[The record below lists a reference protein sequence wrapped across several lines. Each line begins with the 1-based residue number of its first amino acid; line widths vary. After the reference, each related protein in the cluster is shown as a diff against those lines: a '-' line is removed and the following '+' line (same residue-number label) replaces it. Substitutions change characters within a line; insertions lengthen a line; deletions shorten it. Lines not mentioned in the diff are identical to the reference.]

1 MRNETMAGSNKA
13 QTRVVLARYE
23 EWHNECRDVAD
34 EGSVYTMCAR
44 MERTCRASE
53 IDLGLDLDLDA

>member
-1 MRNETMAGSNKA
+1 MNETIAGSTAA
-13 QTRVVLARYE
+13 QTHVALARYQ

-44 MERTCRASE
+44 MERTAVASE
-53 IDLGLDLDLDA
+53 IDLGLDF